1 MPIIAVRCL
10 YSFIFLLFS
19 SSLYSND
26 IFNVKGIILDKT
38 NQEPIAGVNII
49 IENND
54 NGTSSD
60 NEGRFSLKLKTP
72 SENKLVFTMIGYK
85 DTSIVINQI
94 NNHQTIKVFL
104 NPKAIKM
111 NAITVHS
118 HKESNQS
125 KAPSSITM
133 VGNKLEKN
141 IISDLATT
149 LSGESGIAIRSSGQA
164 TQRPIL
170 RGYSG
175 DRFLITSDGF
185 ELGDMSNTTADHAV
199 SMEISAADGVEVMR
213 GPETLA
219 YGSNT
224 IAGIINII
232 TPFKNPKKL
241 SSTNYKLL
249 FGHES
254 SNQSNLIGS
263 DVNIPLNDYQL
274 SMSLN
279 NRSANDQSSPIGTLK
294 NTALEKNDLTLGLTK
309 FGEKNLITIELKN
322 FSMDYGIPGSPE
334 GHINGVELALKNQTQ
349 KLKYHSDIN
358 LLSFNILDL
367 EQGYVRYGHKEFVKG
382 SNYASVDLRQDI
394 IYFNAMLTSKNL
406 KIGANFQNRDYFTKG
421 FIWTPNTNEM
431 KFSLFGVHTKNLTN
445 KKFQL
450 SGRVEYRSINP
461 SADDTFFSNIDADD
475 VRKRDYLLASFGASA
490 QKNWDNISIYNHLL
504 FTSRAP
510 RIEDLYS
517 DGPHLGTYSYEIGE
531 PNLEQENTIGFE
543 NTTFFFGNGHE
554 LKLTS
559 YINYSTNFHILQ
571 KEGDGYE
578 PGATWIE
585 WGSGSAGWL
594 YKYKLYG
601 KETLIQGFEPSTK
614 LNLKYF
620 NLLANASICRGL
632 NLENDEP
639 LAYIPPD
646 LLRIQV
652 EKRVSFLNNTIEGIF
667 VSDQNKLGEFEYPT
681 EGYNLLNYNC
691 SYTFSKN
698 ENIHQIIFQVTNIL
712 NETYYNHLSK
722 IKMIMPEPGRGI
734 NLRYKVNF

>member
-1 MPIIAVRCL
+1 
-10 YSFIFLLFS
+10 
-19 SSLYSND
+19 
-26 IFNVKGIILDKT
+26 
-38 NQEPIAGVNII
+38 
-49 IENND
+49 
-54 NGTSSD
+54 
-60 NEGRFSLKLKTP
+60 
-72 SENKLVFTMIGYK
+72 
-85 DTSIVINQI
+85 
-94 NNHQTIKVFL
+94 
-104 NPKAIKM
+104 
-111 NAITVHS
+111 
-118 HKESNQS
+118 
-125 KAPSSITM
+125 M

-254 SNQSNLIGS
+254 SNQSNSIGS

-294 NTALEKNDLTLGLTK
+294 NTALEKNDLTLNLTK
-309 FGEKNLITIELKN
+309 FGEKDLITIELKD

-334 GHINGVELALKNQTQ
+334 GHINGVDLALKNQTQ

-382 SNYASVDLRQDI
+382 SDYASVDLRQDI

-461 SADDTFFSNIDADD
+461 SADDTFFSNIDAND

-543 NTTFFFGNGHE
+543 NTTSFSGNKYE

-601 KETLIQGFEPSTK
+601 KETLIQGFEPSVK

-620 NLLANASICRGL
+620 SLLANASICRGI
-632 NLENDEP
+632 NLEDDKP

-646 LLRIQV
+646 LLRIQI
-652 EKRVSFLNNTIEGIF
+652 EKRISFLNNTIEGIF

-681 EGYNLLNYNC
+681 DGYKLLNYNC
-691 SYTFSKN
+691 SYTFSKS

-712 NETYYNHLSK
+712 DETYYNHLSK

>member
-1 MPIIAVRCL
+1 MRCI
-10 YSFIFLLFS
+10 YSFIILLFS

-26 IFNVKGIILDKT
+26 VFSVKGIILDKI

-49 IENND
+49 IENDN

-60 NEGRFSLKLKTP
+60 NEGRFSLELKNP
-72 SENKLVFTMIGYK
+72 NENKLVFTMIGFK
-85 DTSIVINQI
+85 DTSIVINQT
-94 NNHQTIKVFL
+94 NNDQTIKVFL

-149 LSGESGIAIRSSGQA
+149 LSGESGMAIRSSGQA

-279 NRSANDQSSPIGTLK
+279 NRSANDQSSPIGILK
-294 NTALEKNDLTLGLTK
+294 NTALEKNDLTIGLTK
-309 FGEKNLITIELKN
+309 FGKKNLITIEVKD

-334 GHINGVELALKNQTQ
+334 GHINGVDLALKNQTQ

-406 KIGANFQNRDYFTKG
+406 KIGTNFQNRDYFTKG

-475 VRKRDYLLASFGASA
+475 VRKRDYLLASLGASA

-510 RIEDLYS
+510 RIEDLFS

-543 NTTFFFGNGHE
+543 NTTSFFGKGHE

-571 KEGDGYE
+571 KEGDGYI

-632 NLENDEP
+632 NLEDDEP

-646 LLRIQV
+646 LLRIQL

-681 EGYNLLNYNC
+681 DGYKLLNYNC
-691 SYTFSKN
+691 SYTFKKN

-712 NETYYNHLSK
+712 NETYFNHLSK

-734 NLRYKVNF
+734 NIRYKVNF

>member
-1 MPIIAVRCL
+1 MRCIH
-10 YSFIFLLFS
+10 SFIFLLFS

-26 IFNVKGIILDKT
+26 VSSVKGIILDKT

-49 IENND
+49 IENDD

-60 NEGRFSLKLKTP
+60 NEGRFSLELKAP
-72 SENKLVFTMIGYK
+72 SENKLVFTMLGFK
-85 DTSIVINQI
+85 DTSIVINQT
-94 NNHQTIKVFL
+94 NNDQTLKVFL

-199 SMEISAADGVEVMR
+199 SMEISAAEGVEVMR

-274 SMSLN
+274 TVSLN
-279 NRSANDQSSPIGTLK
+279 NRSAQDQSSPIGTLE
-294 NTALEKNDLTLGLTK
+294 NTALKKNDLTLSLTK
-309 FGEKNLITIELKN
+309 FGEKDLITIELKD

-334 GHINGVELALKNQTQ
+334 GHINGVDLALKNQTQ
-349 KLKYHSDIN
+349 KLKYHSDITFM
-358 LLSFNILDL
+358 SFNILDL
-367 EQGYVRYGHKEFVKG
+367 EQGYVRYGHREFVKG

-406 KIGANFQNRDYFTKG
+406 KIGANFQNRNYFTKG

-461 SADDTFFSNIDADD
+461 SADDTFFSNIDAGD
-475 VRKRDYLLASFGASA
+475 VRKRDYLLASLGASA

-504 FTSRAP
+504 LTSRAP

-543 NTTFFFGNGHE
+543 NTTSFFGNGHE

-601 KETLIQGFEPSTK
+601 KETLIQGFEPSAK

-620 NLLANASICRGL
+620 NLLANASICKGI
-632 NLENDEP
+632 NLEDDKP

-646 LLRIQV
+646 LLRIQI
-652 EKRVSFLNNTIEGIF
+652 EKRISFLNNTLEGIF
-667 VSDQNKLGEFEYPT
+667 VSNQNKLGEFEHPT
-681 EGYNLLNYNC
+681 DGYKLLNYNC
-691 SYTFSKN
+691 SYTFSKS

>member
-1 MPIIAVRCL
+1 MRYLHL
-10 YSFIFLLFS
+10 YITLLFFSLLFS
-19 SSLYSND
+19 EEESSIKGVILDYSNQ
-26 IFNVKGIILDKT
+26 K
-38 NQEPIAGVNII
+38 PISGANIY
-49 IENND
+49 IEGSD
-54 NGTSSD
+54 LGTVS
-60 NEGRFSLKLKTP
+60 NELGTFSLSIDNLKINEIKI
-72 SENKLVFTMIGYK
+72 SMIGYR
-85 DTSIVINQI
+85 DTTLLVNQ
-94 NNHQTIKVFL
+94 NNIKSKYQVFL
-104 NPKAIKM
+104 NPKTIQM
-111 NAITVHS
+111 SGITVHS
-118 HKESNQS
+118 HKES
-125 KAPSSITM
+125 KKDVAPSSISM
-133 VGNKLEKN
+133 IGNKLEKN

-164 TQRPIL
+164 TQRPLL

-199 SMEISAADGVEVMR
+199 SMEISAADAVEVLR

-232 TPFKNPKKL
+232 TPFNNPKKF

-263 DVNIPLNDYQL
+263 DINIPLNSYQL
-274 SMSLN
+274 SISLN
-279 NRSANDQSSPIGTLK
+279 NRSANNQSSPLGTLK
-294 NTALEKNDLTLGLTK
+294 NTALEKSDLTLGLTK
-309 FGEKNLITIELKN
+309 FGDKDLITLEIKD
-322 FSMDYGIPGSPE
+322 FAMDYGIPGSPE
-334 GHINGVELALKNQTQ
+334 GHINGVDLDLKNQTQ

-358 LLSFNILDL
+358 FMSFNILDL
-367 EQGYVRYGHKEFVKG
+367 EQGYIRYGHKEFVKG
-382 SNYASVDLRQDI
+382 SNYASVDLRQNI
-394 IYFNAMLTSKNL
+394 IYFNVLLTSKNL
-406 KIGANFQNRDYFTKG
+406 KVGANFQNRDYLTKG
-421 FIWTPNTNEM
+421 FIWTPNTSET
-431 KFSLFGVHTKNLTN
+431 KLSLFGVHTLSLTN
-445 KKFQL
+445 KKFQF

-461 SADDTFFSNIDADD
+461 SADDTFFSNINPED
-475 VRKRDYLLASFGASA
+475 VGKRNYLLASFGASTL
-490 QKNWDNISIYNHLL
+490 KNWDNISIYNHILY
-504 FTSRAP
+504 TSRAP

-543 NTTFFFGNGHE
+543 NTTSFVGDSYE

-559 YINYSTNFHILQ
+559 YINYSNNFHVLQ

-601 KETLIQGFEPSTK
+601 KETLIQGLEPSIR

-620 NLLANASICRGL
+620 DLLGNASICRGL
-632 NLENDEP
+632 DLENEKP

-646 LLRIQV
+646 LLRIQL
-652 EKRVSFLNNTIEGIF
+652 EKRVLFLNNTLETIL

-681 EGYNLLNYNC
+681 VGYKLLNYNC

-734 NLRYKVNF
+734 NLRYKINF

>member
-1 MPIIAVRCL
+1 MRYLHL
-10 YSFIFLLFS
+10 YITLLFFSLLFS
-19 SSLYSND
+19 EEESSIKGVILDYSNQ
-26 IFNVKGIILDKT
+26 K
-38 NQEPIAGVNII
+38 PIPGANIYV
-49 IENND
+49 ENSNT
-54 NGTSSD
+54 GTVS
-60 NEGRFSLKLKTP
+60 NELGAFSLSIDNVEINEIKI
-72 SENKLVFTMIGYK
+72 SMIGYR
-85 DTSIVINQI
+85 DTTLLINQ
-94 NNHQTIKVFL
+94 NNIKSKYQVFL
-104 NPKAIKM
+104 NPKTIQM
-111 NAITVHS
+111 SGITVHS
-118 HKESNQS
+118 HKES
-125 KAPSSITM
+125 KKDVAPSSISM
-133 VGNKLEKN
+133 IGNKLEKN

-164 TQRPIL
+164 TQRPLL

-185 ELGDMSNTTADHAV
+185 ELGDMSNSTADHAV
-199 SMEISAADGVEVMR
+199 SMEISAADGVEVLR

-254 SNQSNLIGS
+254 SNQSNLIGT
-263 DVNIPLNDYQL
+263 DINIPLNSYQL

-279 NRSANDQSSPIGTLK
+279 NRSANNQSSPVGTLK
-294 NTALEKNDLTLGLTK
+294 NTALEKSNLTIGLTK
-309 FGEKNLITIELKN
+309 FREKNLLTLEIKD
-322 FSMDYGIPGSPE
+322 FAMGYGIPGSPE
-334 GHINGVELALKNQTQ
+334 GHINGVDLDLKNQTQ

-358 LLSFNILDL
+358 FMSFNILDL
-367 EQGYVRYGHKEFVKG
+367 EQGYIRYSHKEFVKG
-382 SNYASVDLRQDI
+382 SNYASVDLRQNI
-394 IYFNAMLTSKNL
+394 IYFNALLTSKNL
-406 KIGANFQNRDYFTKG
+406 KVGANFQHRDYLTKG
-421 FIWTPNTNEM
+421 FIWTPNTSET
-431 KFSLFGVHTKNLTN
+431 KLSLFGVHTLSLTN
-445 KKFQL
+445 KKFQF

-461 SADDTFFSNIDADD
+461 SADDTFFSNINPED
-475 VRKRDYLLASFGASA
+475 VGKRNYLLASFGASA
-490 QKNWDNISIYNHLL
+490 LKEWDNISIYNHILY
-504 FTSRAP
+504 TSRAP

-543 NTTFFFGNGHE
+543 NTTSFVRDSYE

-559 YINYSTNFHILQ
+559 YINYSNNFHVLQ
-571 KEGDGYE
+571 REGDGYE

-601 KETLIQGFEPSTK
+601 KETLIQGLEPSIR

-620 NLLANASICRGL
+620 DLLGNASICRGL
-632 NLENDEP
+632 DLENEKP

-646 LLRIQV
+646 LIRIQL
-652 EKRVSFLNNTIEGIF
+652 EKRVLFLNNTLETIL

-681 EGYNLLNYNC
+681 EGYKLLNYNC

-734 NLRYKVNF
+734 NLRYKINF

>member
-1 MPIIAVRCL
+1 MRCIH
-10 YSFIFLLFS
+10 SFIFLLFS

-26 IFNVKGIILDKT
+26 VSSVKGIILDKT

-49 IENND
+49 IENDD

-60 NEGRFSLKLKTP
+60 NEGRFSLELKAP
-72 SENKLVFTMIGYK
+72 SENKLVFTMLGFK
-85 DTSIVINQI
+85 DTSIVINQT
-94 NNHQTIKVFL
+94 NNDQTLKVFL

-199 SMEISAADGVEVMR
+199 SMEISAAEGVEVMR

-274 SMSLN
+274 TVSLN
-279 NRSANDQSSPIGTLK
+279 NRSAQDQSSPIGTLE
-294 NTALEKNDLTLGLTK
+294 NTALKKNDLTLSLTK
-309 FGEKNLITIELKN
+309 FGEKDLITIELKD

-334 GHINGVELALKNQTQ
+334 GHINGVDLALKNQTQ
-349 KLKYHSDIN
+349 KLKYHSDITFM
-358 LLSFNILDL
+358 SFNILDL
-367 EQGYVRYGHKEFVKG
+367 EQGYVRYGHREFVKG

-406 KIGANFQNRDYFTKG
+406 KIGANFQNRNYFTKG

-461 SADDTFFSNIDADD
+461 SADDTFFSNIDAGD
-475 VRKRDYLLASFGASA
+475 VRKRDYLLASLGASA

-504 FTSRAP
+504 LTSRAP

-543 NTTFFFGNGHE
+543 NTTSFFGNGHE

-601 KETLIQGFEPSTK
+601 KETLIQGFEPSAK

-620 NLLANASICRGL
+620 NLLANASICRGI
-632 NLENDEP
+632 NLEDDKP

-646 LLRIQV
+646 LLRIQI
-652 EKRVSFLNNTIEGIF
+652 EKRISFLNNTLEGIF
-667 VSDQNKLGEFEYPT
+667 VSNQNKLGEFEHPT
-681 EGYNLLNYNC
+681 DGYKLLNYNC
-691 SYTFSKN
+691 SYTFSKS

-712 NETYYNHLSK
+712 DETYYNHLSK

>member
-1 MPIIAVRCL
+1 MRCIF
-10 YSFIFLLFS
+10 SFIILLFS
-19 SSLYSND
+19 SSLYSNGV
-26 IFNVKGIILDKT
+26 FFLKGIILDKT

-49 IENND
+49 IENGN
-54 NGTSSD
+54 NGASTD
-60 NEGRFSLKLKTP
+60 NEGRFSLEIEDP
-72 SENKLVFTMIGYK
+72 SEDKLIFTMIGFK
-85 DTSIVINQI
+85 DTSVVID
-94 NNHQTIKVFL
+94 QTNYDQPIKVFL
-104 NPKAIKM
+104 SPKAIKM

-141 IISDLATT
+141 IINDLATT

-199 SMEISAADGVEVMR
+199 SMEISTADGVEVMR
-213 GPETLA
+213 GPETLV

-263 DVNIPLNDYQL
+263 DINIPLKNYQF
-274 SMSLN
+274 SMSFN
-279 NRSANDQSSPIGTLK
+279 NRSANNQSSPVGILE
-294 NTALEKNDLTLGLTK
+294 NTALDKNDLTLGLTK
-309 FGEKNLITIELKN
+309 FGEKDLISVEFKN
-322 FSMDYGIPGSPE
+322 FTMDYGIPGSPE
-334 GHINGVELALKNQTQ
+334 GHINGVDLALKNKTQ

-358 LLSFNILDL
+358 FMSFNILDL

-382 SNYASVDLRQDI
+382 SDYASVDLRQDI
-394 IYFNAMLTSKNL
+394 IYLNAMLTSKNL

-543 NTTFFFGNGHE
+543 NTTSFSGNKYE
-554 LKLTS
+554 LKFTS
-559 YINYSTNFHILQ
+559 YINYSNNFHILQ

-601 KETLIQGFEPSTK
+601 KETLIQGLEPSTK

-620 NLLANASICRGL
+620 NLLANASICRGI
-632 NLENDEP
+632 NLEDDKP

-646 LLRIQV
+646 LLRIQI
-652 EKRVSFLNNTIEGIF
+652 EKRVSFLNNTIEAIF

-681 EGYNLLNYNC
+681 DGYRLLNYNC

-698 ENIHQIIFQVTNIL
+698 ENVHQIIFQVTNIL
-712 NETYYNHLSK
+712 DETYYNHLSK

>member
-1 MPIIAVRCL
+1 MRHLYIIISFSA
-10 YSFIFLLFS
+10 FIFAGEFS
-19 SSLYSND
+19 SIEGVVLNND
-26 IFNVKGIILDKT
+26 
-38 NQEPIAGVNII
+38 NQKPIAGVNII
-49 IENND
+49 IENDD

-60 NEGRFSLKLKTP
+60 DEGRFSIELKAP
-72 SENKLVFTMIGYK
+72 NENKLVFTMIGFK
-85 DTSIVINQI
+85 DTSIVINQT
-94 NNHQTIKVFL
+94 NNDPNIKVFL

-274 SMSLN
+274 AISLN
-279 NRSANDQSSPIGTLK
+279 NRSTNDQSSPIGTLE
-294 NTALEKNDLTLGLTK
+294 NTALEKNDLTLNLTK
-309 FGEKNLITIELKN
+309 FGEKDLITIELKD

-334 GHINGVELALKNQTQ
+334 GHIDGVDLALKNQTQ
-349 KLKYHSDIN
+349 KLKYHSDID
-358 LLSFNILDL
+358 LLSFKILDL

-450 SGRVEYRSINP
+450 SGRLEYRSISP

-475 VRKRDYLLASFGASA
+475 VRKRDYLLASLGASA

-510 RIEDLYS
+510 RIEDLFS

-543 NTTFFFGNGHE
+543 NTTSFLGNGHE

-601 KETLIQGFEPSTK
+601 KETLIQGFEPSAK

-620 NLLANASICRGL
+620 DLLANASICRGV
-632 NLENDEP
+632 NLEDDKP

-646 LLRIQV
+646 LLRIQI
-652 EKRVSFLNNTIEGIF
+652 EKRVLFLNNTLEGIF
-667 VSDQNKLGEFEYPT
+667 VSDQSKLGEFEYPT

-691 SYTFSKN
+691 SYTFSRN

-712 NETYYNHLSK
+712 DETYYNHLSK

>member
-1 MPIIAVRCL
+1 MRCI

-26 IFNVKGIILDKT
+26 VFSVKGIILDKT
-38 NQEPIAGVNII
+38 NQEPITGVNII
-49 IENND
+49 IENDD

-60 NEGRFSLKLKTP
+60 NEGRFSLELKAP
-72 SENKLVFTMIGYK
+72 SENKLVFTMIGFK
-85 DTSIVINQI
+85 DTSIVINQT
-94 NNHQTIKVFL
+94 NNDQTIKVLL

-141 IISDLATT
+141 IINDLATT

-199 SMEISAADGVEVMR
+199 SMEISTADGVEVMR
-213 GPETLA
+213 GPETLV

-263 DVNIPLNDYQL
+263 DINIPLKNYQF
-274 SMSLN
+274 SMSFN
-279 NRSANDQSSPIGTLK
+279 DRSANNQSSPVGILE
-294 NTALEKNDLTLGLTK
+294 NTALDKNDLTLGLTK
-309 FGEKNLITIELKN
+309 FGEKDLISVEFKN
-322 FSMDYGIPGSPE
+322 FTMDYGIPGSPE
-334 GHINGVELALKNQTQ
+334 GHINGVDLALKNKTQ

-358 LLSFNILDL
+358 FMSFNILDL

-382 SNYASVDLRQDI
+382 SDYASVDLRQDI
-394 IYFNAMLTSKNL
+394 IYLNAMLTSKNL

-431 KFSLFGVHTKNLTN
+431 KFSLFGVHTKNLIN

-543 NTTFFFGNGHE
+543 NTTSFSGNKYE
-554 LKLTS
+554 LKFTS
-559 YINYSTNFHILQ
+559 YINYSNNFHILQ

-601 KETLIQGFEPSTK
+601 KETLIQGLEPSTK

-620 NLLANASICRGL
+620 NLLANASICRGI
-632 NLENDEP
+632 NLEDDKP

-646 LLRIQV
+646 LLRIQI
-652 EKRVSFLNNTIEGIF
+652 EKRVSFLNNTIEAIF

-681 EGYNLLNYNC
+681 DGYRLLNYNC

-698 ENIHQIIFQVTNIL
+698 ENVHQIIFQVTNIL
-712 NETYYNHLSK
+712 DETYYNHLSK

>member
-1 MPIIAVRCL
+1 MRCI
-10 YSFIFLLFS
+10 YSFIILLFS

-26 IFNVKGIILDKT
+26 VFSVKGIILDKT

-49 IENND
+49 IENDD

-60 NEGRFSLKLKTP
+60 NEGRFSIELKAP
-72 SENKLVFTMIGYK
+72 SENKLVFTMIGFK
-85 DTSIVINQI
+85 DTSIVINQT
-94 NNHQTIKVFL
+94 NNDQTIKVFL

-294 NTALEKNDLTLGLTK
+294 NTALEKNDLTLSLTR
-309 FGEKNLITIELKN
+309 FGERDLITIELKD

-334 GHINGVELALKNQTQ
+334 GHINGVDLALKNQTQ
-349 KLKYHSDIN
+349 KLKYHSDID

-475 VRKRDYLLASFGASA
+475 VRKRDYLLASLGASA

-510 RIEDLYS
+510 RIEDLFS

-543 NTTFFFGNGHE
+543 NTTSFSANGHE

-571 KEGDGYE
+571 KEGDGYI

-632 NLENDEP
+632 NLEDDEP

-646 LLRIQV
+646 LLRIQL

-681 EGYNLLNYNC
+681 DGYKLLNYNC
-691 SYTFSKN
+691 SYTFKKN

-712 NETYYNHLSK
+712 DETYYNHLSK

>member
-1 MPIIAVRCL
+1 MRYLHL
-10 YSFIFLLFS
+10 YITLLFFSLLFS
-19 SSLYSND
+19 EEESSIKGVILDYSNQKPIPGANIYIED
-26 IFNVKGIILDKT
+26 SDLGTVSNELGTFSLSIDNVKI
-38 NQEPIAGVNII
+38 
-49 IENND
+49 
-54 NGTSSD
+54 
-60 NEGRFSLKLKTP
+60 NEIKIS
-72 SENKLVFTMIGYK
+72 MIGYR
-85 DTSIVINQI
+85 DTTLLINQ
-94 NNHQTIKVFL
+94 NNIKSKYQVFL
-104 NPKAIKM
+104 NPKTIQM
-111 NAITVHS
+111 SGITVHS
-118 HKESNQS
+118 HKES
-125 KAPSSITM
+125 KKDVAPSSISM
-133 VGNKLEKN
+133 IGNKLEKN

-164 TQRPIL
+164 TQRPLL

-185 ELGDMSNTTADHAV
+185 ELGDMSNSTADHAV
-199 SMEISAADGVEVMR
+199 SMEISAADGVEVLR

-254 SNQSNLIGS
+254 SNQSNLIGT
-263 DVNIPLNDYQL
+263 DINIPLNSYQL

-279 NRSANDQSSPIGTLK
+279 NRSANNQSSPVGTLK
-294 NTALEKNDLTLGLTK
+294 NTALEKSNLTLGLTK
-309 FGEKNLITIELKN
+309 FREKNLLTLEIKD
-322 FSMDYGIPGSPE
+322 FAMGYGIPGSPE
-334 GHINGVELALKNQTQ
+334 GHINGVDLDLKNQTQ

-358 LLSFNILDL
+358 FMSFNILDL
-367 EQGYVRYGHKEFVKG
+367 EQGYIRYGHKEFVKG
-382 SNYASVDLRQDI
+382 SNYASVDLRQNI
-394 IYFNAMLTSKNL
+394 IYFNALLTSKNL
-406 KIGANFQNRDYFTKG
+406 KVGANFQNRDYLTKG
-421 FIWTPNTNEM
+421 FIWTPNTSET
-431 KFSLFGVHTKNLTN
+431 KLSLFGVHTLSLTN
-445 KKFQL
+445 KKFQF

-461 SADDTFFSNIDADD
+461 SADDTFFSNINPED
-475 VRKRDYLLASFGASA
+475 VGKRNYLLASFGASA
-490 QKNWDNISIYNHLL
+490 LKNWDNISIYNHILY
-504 FTSRAP
+504 TSRAP

-543 NTTFFFGNGHE
+543 NTTSFVGDSYE

-559 YINYSTNFHILQ
+559 YINYSNNFHVLQ
-571 KEGDGYE
+571 REGDGYE

-601 KETLIQGFEPSTK
+601 KETLIQGLEPSIR

-620 NLLANASICRGL
+620 DLLGNASICRGL
-632 NLENDEP
+632 DLENEKP

-646 LLRIQV
+646 LLRIQL
-652 EKRVSFLNNTIEGIF
+652 EKRILFLNNTLETIL

-681 EGYNLLNYNC
+681 EGYKLLNYNC

-734 NLRYKVNF
+734 NLRYKINF

>member
-1 MPIIAVRCL
+1 MRCI
-10 YSFIFLLFS
+10 YSFIILLFS

-26 IFNVKGIILDKT
+26 VFSVKGIILDKI

-49 IENND
+49 IENDD

-60 NEGRFSLKLKTP
+60 NEGRFSLELKNP
-72 SENKLVFTMIGYK
+72 NENKLVFTMIGFK
-85 DTSIVINQI
+85 DTSIVINQT
-94 NNHQTIKVFL
+94 NNDQTIKVFL

-219 YGSNT
+219 HGSNT

-279 NRSANDQSSPIGTLK
+279 NRSANDQSSPIGILK
-294 NTALEKNDLTLGLTK
+294 NTALEKNDLTIGLTK
-309 FGEKNLITIELKN
+309 FGKKNLITIEVKD

-334 GHINGVELALKNQTQ
+334 GRINGVDLALKNQTQ

-358 LLSFNILDL
+358 FMSFNILDL

-406 KIGANFQNRDYFTKG
+406 KIGTNFQNRNYFTKG
-421 FIWTPNTNEM
+421 FIWTPKTNEM

-475 VRKRDYLLASFGASA
+475 VRKRDYLLASLGASA

-510 RIEDLYS
+510 RIEDLFS

-531 PNLEQENTIGFE
+531 PNLGQENTIGFE
-543 NTTFFFGNGHE
+543 NTTSFFGNGHE

-571 KEGDGYE
+571 KEGDGYI

-632 NLENDEP
+632 NLEDDEP

-646 LLRIQV
+646 LLRIQL

-667 VSDQNKLGEFEYPT
+667 VSNQNKLGEFEYPT
-681 EGYNLLNYNC
+681 DGYNLLNYNC
-691 SYTFSKN
+691 SYTFKKN

-712 NETYYNHLSK
+712 DETYYNHLSK

>member
-1 MPIIAVRCL
+1 VRCI
-10 YSFIFLLFS
+10 YSFIILLFS

-26 IFNVKGIILDKT
+26 VSSVKGIILDKT

-49 IENND
+49 IENDD

-60 NEGRFSLKLKTP
+60 NEGRFSLELKAP
-72 SENKLVFTMIGYK
+72 IENKLIFTMIGFK
-85 DTSIVINQI
+85 DTSIVINQS
-94 NNHQTIKVFL
+94 NNDQTIKVFL

-133 VGNKLEKN
+133 LGNKLEKN
-141 IISDLATT
+141 IVSDLATT

-175 DRFLITSDGF
+175 DRFLITSDGV

-199 SMEISAADGVEVMR
+199 SMEISAADGVEIMR

-254 SNQSNLIGS
+254 SNESNLIGS
-263 DVNIPLNDYQL
+263 DINIPLNDYQL
-274 SMSLN
+274 AISLN

-294 NTALEKNDLTLGLTK
+294 NTALEKNDLTLSLTR
-309 FGEKNLITIELKN
+309 FGERDLISIELKD

-334 GHINGVELALKNQTQ
+334 GHINGVDLALKNQTQ

-358 LLSFNILDL
+358 FMSFNILDL

-406 KIGANFQNRDYFTKG
+406 KIGTNFQNRNYFTKG
-421 FIWTPNTNEM
+421 FIWTPKTNEM

-461 SADDTFFSNIDADD
+461 SADDTYFSNIDADD
-475 VRKRDYLLASFGASA
+475 VRKRDYLLASLGASA
-490 QKNWDNISIYNHLL
+490 EKNWDNISIYNHLL

-510 RIEDLYS
+510 RIEDLFS

-543 NTTFFFGNGHE
+543 NTISVSGNRHE

-578 PGATWIE
+578 PGAPWIE

-601 KETLIQGFEPSTK
+601 KKTLIQGFEPSTK

-632 NLENDEP
+632 NLEDDKP

-646 LLRIQV
+646 LLRIQI
-652 EKRVSFLNNTIEGIF
+652 EKRVLFLNNTIEGIF
-667 VSDQNKLGEFEYPT
+667 VSDQSKLGEFEYPT

-712 NETYYNHLSK
+712 DETYYNHLSK

-734 NLRYKVNF
+734 NIRYKVNF

>member
-1 MPIIAVRCL
+1 
-10 YSFIFLLFS
+10 
-19 SSLYSND
+19 
-26 IFNVKGIILDKT
+26 
-38 NQEPIAGVNII
+38 
-49 IENND
+49 
-54 NGTSSD
+54 
-60 NEGRFSLKLKTP
+60 
-72 SENKLVFTMIGYK
+72 MIGFK
-85 DTSIVINQI
+85 DTSIVINQT
-94 NNHQTIKVFL
+94 NNDPNIKVFL

-263 DVNIPLNDYQL
+263 NVNIPLNDYQL
-274 SMSLN
+274 AISLN
-279 NRSANDQSSPIGTLK
+279 NRSANDQSSPIGTLE
-294 NTALEKNDLTLGLTK
+294 NTALEKNDLTLNLTK
-309 FGEKNLITIELKN
+309 FGEKDLITIELKD

-334 GHINGVELALKNQTQ
+334 GHINGVDLALKNQTQ
-349 KLKYHSDIN
+349 KLKYHSDID

-450 SGRVEYRSINP
+450 SGRLEYRSISP
-461 SADDTFFSNIDADD
+461 SADDTFFSNIDAD
-475 VRKRDYLLASFGASA
+475 LSL
-490 QKNWDNISIYNHLL
+490 I
-504 FTSRAP
+504 
-510 RIEDLYS
+510 
-517 DGPHLGTYSYEIGE
+517 
-531 PNLEQENTIGFE
+531 
-543 NTTFFFGNGHE
+543 
-554 LKLTS
+554 
-559 YINYSTNFHILQ
+559 HI
-571 KEGDGYE
+571 
-578 PGATWIE
+578 
-585 WGSGSAGWL
+585 
-594 YKYKLYG
+594 
-601 KETLIQGFEPSTK
+601 
-614 LNLKYF
+614 
-620 NLLANASICRGL
+620 
-632 NLENDEP
+632 
-639 LAYIPPD
+639 
-646 LLRIQV
+646 
-652 EKRVSFLNNTIEGIF
+652 
-667 VSDQNKLGEFEYPT
+667 
-681 EGYNLLNYNC
+681 
-691 SYTFSKN
+691 
-698 ENIHQIIFQVTNIL
+698 
-712 NETYYNHLSK
+712 
-722 IKMIMPEPGRGI
+722 
-734 NLRYKVNF
+734 

>member
-1 MPIIAVRCL
+1 MRYLCIHIIKPYKTQPIANQQSAVE
-10 YSFIFLLFS
+10 
-19 SSLYSND
+19 
-26 IFNVKGIILDKT
+26 GIILNND
-38 NQEPIAGVNII
+38 NQKPIAGVNII
-49 IENND
+49 IENSN
-54 NGTSSD
+54 NGVSSD
-60 NEGRFSLKLKTP
+60 NEGRFSLEINYP
-72 SENKLVFTMIGYK
+72 SKNTLIFTMIGFK
-85 DTSIVINQI
+85 DTSVVINQT
-94 NNHQTIKVFL
+94 NYDQLIKVFL

-175 DRFLITSDGF
+175 DRFLITSDGI

-241 SSTNYKLL
+241 SSTSYKLL

-263 DVNIPLNDYQL
+263 DINIPTNDYQL
-274 SMSLN
+274 AISLS

-294 NTALEKNDLTLGLTK
+294 NTALEKNDLTIGLTK

-334 GHINGVELALKNQTQ
+334 GHINGVDLVLKNKTL

-358 LLSFNILDL
+358 FMSFNILDL
-367 EQGYVRYGHKEFVKG
+367 EQGYVKYGHKEFVKG

-394 IYFNAMLTSKNL
+394 IYFNAMLKSKNL

-431 KFSLFGVHTKNLTN
+431 KFSVFSVHTKNLTN
-445 KKFQL
+445 KKYQF
-450 SGRVEYRSINP
+450 SGRIEYRSINP
-461 SADDTFFSNIDADD
+461 SADDTFFSNIDPED
-475 VRKRDYLLASFGASA
+475 VRKREYLLASIGASA

-543 NTTFFFGNGHE
+543 NTISFFGNGHK

-559 YINYSTNFHILQ
+559 YINYSNNFHILQ
-571 KEGDGYE
+571 KEGEGYE
-578 PGATWIE
+578 PGAAWIE

-601 KETLIQGFEPSTK
+601 KESLIQGFEPSTK

-620 NLLANASICRGL
+620 NILANASICRAI
-632 NLENDEP
+632 NLENDKP
-639 LAYIPPD
+639 LAFIPPD
-646 LLRIQV
+646 LLRIQL
-652 EKRVSFLNNTIEGIF
+652 EKSISFLNNTIEGIF
-667 VSDQNKLGEFEYPT
+667 VSNQNKLGEFEFPT
-681 EGYNLLNYNC
+681 DGYKLLNYNC

-734 NLRYKVNF
+734 NLRYKINF

>member
-1 MPIIAVRCL
+1 MRYLYIII
-10 YSFIFLLFS
+10 SFSAFIYAGEFS
-19 SSLYSND
+19 AIEGIVLNND
-26 IFNVKGIILDKT
+26 
-38 NQEPIAGVNII
+38 NQKPIAGVNII
-49 IENND
+49 IENGN
-54 NGTSSD
+54 NGVSTD
-60 NEGRFSLKLKTP
+60 NEGRFSLEIQDP
-72 SENKLVFTMIGYK
+72 SEDKLIFTMIGFK
-85 DTSIVINQI
+85 DTSIVINQT
-94 NNHQTIKVFL
+94 NNDQTIKVFL

-111 NAITVHS
+111 KAVMVHS

-133 VGNKLEKN
+133 VGNKLEKS

-199 SMEISAADGVEVMR
+199 SMEISVAEGVEVMR

-232 TPFKNPKKL
+232 TPFKNPKKM

-254 SNQSNLIGS
+254 SNESNLIGS
-263 DVNIPLNDYQL
+263 DINIPFNDYQL
-274 SMSLN
+274 AISLN

-309 FGEKNLITIELKN
+309 FGEKDLITIELKD

-334 GHINGVELALKNQTQ
+334 GHIDGVDLALKNQTQ
-349 KLKYHSDIN
+349 KLKYHSDVN

-367 EQGYVRYGHKEFVKG
+367 EQGYIRYGHKEYVKG

-394 IYFNAMLTSKNL
+394 IYFNATLTSKNL

-431 KFSLFGVHTKNLTN
+431 KFSLFGVHTKNFTN
-445 KKFQL
+445 KKFQF

-461 SADDTFFSNIDADD
+461 SADDTFFSNINPED
-475 VRKRDYLLASFGASA
+475 VRRRDYLLASFGASA
-490 QKNWDNISIYNHLL
+490 LKNWDNISIYNHLL

-543 NTTFFFGNGHE
+543 NTTSFSDNKYE
-554 LKLTS
+554 LKFTS
-559 YINYSTNFHILQ
+559 YINYSSNFHVLQ

-578 PGATWIE
+578 PGAKWIE

-620 NLLANASICRGL
+620 NLLANASICRGI
-632 NLENDEP
+632 NLEDDKP
-639 LAYIPPD
+639 LAYMPPD
-646 LLRIQV
+646 LLRIQI
-652 EKRVSFLNNTIEGIF
+652 EKRISFLNNTIEGIF
-667 VSDQNKLGEFEYPT
+667 VSNQNKLGEFEYPT
-681 EGYNLLNYNC
+681 DGYKLLNYNC
-691 SYTFSKN
+691 SYTFSKG
-698 ENIHQIIFQVTNIL
+698 ENIHQIIFQFTNIL
-712 NETYYNHLSK
+712 DETYYNHLSK

>member
-1 MPIIAVRCL
+1 MRHLYIIISFSA
-10 YSFIFLLFS
+10 FIFAGEFS
-19 SSLYSND
+19 AIEGIVLNND
-26 IFNVKGIILDKT
+26 
-38 NQEPIAGVNII
+38 NQKPIAGVNII
-49 IENND
+49 IENDD

-60 NEGRFSLKLKTP
+60 NEGRFSIELKAP
-72 SENKLVFTMIGYK
+72 NENKLVFTMIGFK
-85 DTSIVINQI
+85 DTSIVINRT
-94 NNHQTIKVFL
+94 NNDPNIKVFL

-141 IISDLATT
+141 VISDLATT

-224 IAGIINII
+224 IGGIINII
-232 TPFKNPKKL
+232 TPFTNLKKL

-274 SMSLN
+274 AISLN
-279 NRSANDQSSPIGTLK
+279 NRSTNDQSSPIGTLE
-294 NTALEKNDLTLGLTK
+294 NTALEKNDLTLNLTK
-309 FGEKNLITIELKN
+309 FGEKDLITIELKD

-334 GHINGVELALKNQTQ
+334 GHIDGVDLALKNQTQ
-349 KLKYHSDIN
+349 KLKYHSDID

-450 SGRVEYRSINP
+450 SGRLEYRSISP

-475 VRKRDYLLASFGASA
+475 VRKRDYLLASLGASA

-510 RIEDLYS
+510 RIEDLFS

-543 NTTFFFGNGHE
+543 NTTSFSANSHE

-601 KETLIQGFEPSTK
+601 KETLIQGFEPSAK

-620 NLLANASICRGL
+620 DLLANASICRGI
-632 NLENDEP
+632 NLEDDKP

-652 EKRVSFLNNTIEGIF
+652 EKRVLFLNNTIEGIF
-667 VSDQNKLGEFEYPT
+667 VSDQSKLGEFEYPT

-691 SYTFSKN
+691 SYTFSRN

-712 NETYYNHLSK
+712 DETYYNHLSK

>member
-1 MPIIAVRCL
+1 MRYNYPLVI
-10 YSFIFLLFS
+10 LLFAS
-19 SSLYSND
+19 YLSAND
-26 IFNVKGIILDKT
+26 IFSVQGIVFNKKS
-38 NQEPIAGVNII
+38 QKPIAGASII
-49 IENND
+49 IENSA
-54 NGTSSD
+54 NGSSSD
-60 NEGRFSLKLKTP
+60 NEGKFNLEIKNLSKA
-72 SENKLVFTMIGYK
+72 KLVFTMIGFK
-85 DTSIVINQI
+85 DTSVVIDQTNYNQ
-94 NNHQTIKVFL
+94 TVKVL
-104 NPKAIKM
+104 LDPKAIKM
-111 NAITVHS
+111 DAVTVHS
-118 HKESNQS
+118 HVESNQS

-133 VGNKLEKN
+133 IGNKLEKN

-274 SMSLN
+274 SISLN

-294 NTALEKNDLTLGLTK
+294 NTALEKNDLTLNLTK
-309 FGEKNLITIELKN
+309 FGEKDLITIELKD

-334 GHINGVELALKNQTQ
+334 GHINGVDLALKNQTQ
-349 KLKYHSDIN
+349 KLKYHSDID

-450 SGRVEYRSINP
+450 SGRLEYRSISP

-475 VRKRDYLLASFGASA
+475 VRKRDYLLASF
-490 QKNWDNISIYNHLL
+490 KK
-504 FTSRAP
+504 R
-510 RIEDLYS
+510 
-517 DGPHLGTYSYEIGE
+517 
-531 PNLEQENTIGFE
+531 
-543 NTTFFFGNGHE
+543 
-554 LKLTS
+554 
-559 YINYSTNFHILQ
+559 NYSTI
-571 KEGDGYE
+571 
-578 PGATWIE
+578 
-585 WGSGSAGWL
+585 
-594 YKYKLYG
+594 
-601 KETLIQGFEPSTK
+601 
-614 LNLKYF
+614 
-620 NLLANASICRGL
+620 
-632 NLENDEP
+632 
-639 LAYIPPD
+639 
-646 LLRIQV
+646 
-652 EKRVSFLNNTIEGIF
+652 RVSVCDFYNIF
-667 VSDQNKLGEFEYPT
+667 SNFK
-681 EGYNLLNYNC
+681 
-691 SYTFSKN
+691 K
-698 ENIHQIIFQVTNIL
+698 II
-712 NETYYNHLSK
+712 
-722 IKMIMPEPGRGI
+722 
-734 NLRYKVNF
+734 

>member
-1 MPIIAVRCL
+1 MRCI
-10 YSFIFLLFS
+10 YSFIILLFS

-26 IFNVKGIILDKT
+26 VFSVKGIILDKT

-49 IENND
+49 IENDD

-60 NEGRFSLKLKTP
+60 NEGRFSIELKAP
-72 SENKLVFTMIGYK
+72 SENKLVFTMIGFK
-85 DTSIVINQI
+85 DTSIVINQT
-94 NNHQTIKVFL
+94 NNDQTIKVFL

-111 NAITVHS
+111 NAVTVHS

-141 IISDLATT
+141 IINDLATT

-199 SMEISAADGVEVMR
+199 SMEISTADGVEVMR
-213 GPETLA
+213 GPETLV

-263 DVNIPLNDYQL
+263 DINIPLKNYQF
-274 SMSLN
+274 SMSFN
-279 NRSANDQSSPIGTLK
+279 NRSANNQSSPVGILE
-294 NTALEKNDLTLGLTK
+294 NTALDKNDLTLGLTK
-309 FGEKNLITIELKN
+309 FGEKDLISVEFKN
-322 FSMDYGIPGSPE
+322 FTMDYGIPGSPE
-334 GHINGVELALKNQTQ
+334 GHINGVDLALKNKTQ

-358 LLSFNILDL
+358 FMSFNILDL

-382 SNYASVDLRQDI
+382 SDYASVDLRQDI

-406 KIGANFQNRDYFTKG
+406 KLGANFQNRDYFTKG

-450 SGRVEYRSINP
+450 SGRLEYRSINP

-490 QKNWDNISIYNHLL
+490 QRNWGNISIYNHLL

-543 NTTFFFGNGHE
+543 NTTSFSGNKYE
-554 LKLTS
+554 LKFTS
-559 YINYSTNFHILQ
+559 YINYSNNFHILQ

-601 KETLIQGFEPSTK
+601 KETLIQGLEPSTK

-620 NLLANASICRGL
+620 NLLANASICRGI
-632 NLENDEP
+632 NLEDDKP

-646 LLRIQV
+646 LLRIQI
-652 EKRVSFLNNTIEGIF
+652 EKRVSFLNNTIEAIF
-667 VSDQNKLGEFEYPT
+667 VSDQNRLGEFEYPT
-681 EGYNLLNYNC
+681 NGYRLLNYNC

-698 ENIHQIIFQVTNIL
+698 ENVHQIIFQVTNIL
-712 NETYYNHLSK
+712 DETYYNHLSK

>member
-1 MPIIAVRCL
+1 MRYNYPLAI
-10 YSFIFLLFS
+10 LLFAS
-19 SSLYSND
+19 YLSAND
-26 IFNVKGIILDKT
+26 IFSVQGIVLDKKS
-38 NQEPIAGVNII
+38 QKPIAGASII
-49 IENND
+49 IENSA
-54 NGTSSD
+54 NGSSSD
-60 NEGRFSLKLKTP
+60 NEGKFNLKI
-72 SENKLVFTMIGYK
+72 ENLSIAKLVFTMIGFK
-85 DTSIVINQI
+85 DTSVVIDQTNY
-94 NNHQTIKVFL
+94 NQTIKVLL

-111 NAITVHS
+111 DAVTVHS

-133 VGNKLEKN
+133 IGNKLEKN

-175 DRFLITSDGF
+175 DRFLIISDGF

-199 SMEISAADGVEVMR
+199 SMEISAAEGVEVIR
-213 GPETLA
+213 GPETLV

-263 DVNIPLNDYQL
+263 DINIPLKNYQF
-274 SMSLN
+274 SMSYN
-279 NRSANDQSSPIGTLK
+279 DRSANNQSSPVGILE
-294 NTALEKNDLTLGLTK
+294 NTALDKTDLTLGLTK
-309 FGEKNLITIELKN
+309 FGEKDLISVEFKN
-322 FSMDYGIPGSPE
+322 FTMDYGIPGSPE
-334 GHINGVELALKNQTQ
+334 GHIDGVDLALKNLTQ

-358 LLSFNILDL
+358 FLKFKLLDI
-367 EQGYVRYGHKEFVKG
+367 EQGYIRYGHKEFVKG
-382 SNYASVDLRQDI
+382 SNYASVDLRQNI
-394 IYFNAMLTSKNL
+394 IYFNTLLTRNNL
-406 KIGANFQNRDYFTKG
+406 KVGANFQNRDYLTKG
-421 FIWTPNTNEM
+421 FIWTPNTNEI
-431 KFSLFGVHTKNLTN
+431 KFSFFGVHTRNFNN

-450 SGRVEYRSINP
+450 SGRIEYRSISPN
-461 SADDTFFSNIDADD
+461 AENTFFSNIDPNE
-475 VRKRDYLLASFGASA
+475 VRKRKYILTSFGASA

-510 RIEDLYS
+510 KIEDLYS

-531 PNLEQENTIGFE
+531 PNLKQENTIGFE
-543 NTTFFFGNGHE
+543 NTTSFSGNGHE

-601 KETLIQGFEPSTK
+601 KETLIQGFEPSVK

-620 NLLANASICRGL
+620 SLLANASICRGI
-632 NLENDEP
+632 NLEDDKP

-646 LLRIQV
+646 LLRIQI
-652 EKRVSFLNNTIEGIF
+652 EKRISFLNNTIEGIF
-667 VSDQNKLGEFEYPT
+667 VSNQNKLGEFEYPT
-681 EGYNLLNYNC
+681 DGYKLLNYNC
-691 SYTFSKN
+691 SYTFSKS

-712 NETYYNHLSK
+712 DETYYNHLSK

>member
-1 MPIIAVRCL
+1 MRCI
-10 YSFIFLLFS
+10 YSFIILLFS

-26 IFNVKGIILDKT
+26 VFSVKGIILDKT

-49 IENND
+49 IENDD

-60 NEGRFSLKLKTP
+60 NEGRFSLELKAP
-72 SENKLVFTMIGYK
+72 SENKLVFTMIGFK
-85 DTSIVINQI
+85 DTSIVINQS
-94 NNHQTIKVFL
+94 NNDQTIKVFL

-294 NTALEKNDLTLGLTK
+294 NTALEKNDLTLNLTK
-309 FGEKNLITIELKN
+309 FGEKDLITIELKD

-334 GHINGVELALKNQTQ
+334 GHINGVDLALKNQTQ

-382 SNYASVDLRQDI
+382 SDYASVDLRQDI

-475 VRKRDYLLASFGASA
+475 VRKRDYLLASLGASA

-510 RIEDLYS
+510 RIEDLFS

-543 NTTFFFGNGHE
+543 NTTSFFGKGHE

-571 KEGDGYE
+571 KEGDGYI

-632 NLENDEP
+632 NLEDNEP

-646 LLRIQV
+646 LLRIQL

-681 EGYNLLNYNC
+681 DGYRLLNYNC
-691 SYTFSKN
+691 SYTFNKN

>member
-1 MPIIAVRCL
+1 MRYSHLYITLLFVSILFSEEESYIKGVIIDYSNQKPIPGANIYFENSDIGTISNEL
-10 YSFIFLLFS
+10 GEFLL
-19 SSLYSND
+19 
-26 IFNVKGIILDKT
+26 
-38 NQEPIAGVNII
+38 PIDNIKI
-49 IENND
+49 
-54 NGTSSD
+54 
-60 NEGRFSLKLKTP
+60 NEINIS
-72 SENKLVFTMIGYK
+72 MIGYR
-85 DTSIVINQI
+85 DTTLFINQ
-94 NNHQTIKVFL
+94 NNIKNEYQVFL
-104 NPKAIKM
+104 NPKTIQM
-111 NAITVHS
+111 TGVTVHS
-118 HKESNQS
+118 HKESKGDVS
-125 KAPSSITM
+125 PSSILM
-133 VGNKLEKN
+133 IGNKLEKN

-199 SMEISAADGVEVMR
+199 SMEIAAAEGVEVIR
-213 GPETLA
+213 GPETLT

-241 SSTNYKLL
+241 SSTKYKLL

-263 DVNIPLNDYQL
+263 DINIPLNDYQL
-274 SMSLN
+274 SLSLN
-279 NRSANDQSSPIGTLK
+279 NRSANNQSSPIGTLK

-309 FGEKNLITIELKN
+309 FGEKNLITIELKD
-322 FSMDYGIPGSPE
+322 FAMDYGIPGSPE
-334 GHINGVELALKNQTQ
+334 GHINGVDLALKNQIQ
-349 KLKYHSDIN
+349 KLKYHSDIKFM
-358 LLSFNILDL
+358 SFNILDL

-394 IYFNAMLTSKNL
+394 IYFNALLTSKNL

-421 FIWTPNTNEM
+421 FIWTPNTNET

-445 KKFQL
+445 KKFQF

-475 VRKRDYLLASFGASA
+475 VRKRDYLLASFGASYL
-490 QKNWDNISIYNHLL
+490 KNWDYISIYNHILY
-504 FTSRAP
+504 TSRAP

-543 NTTFFFGNGHE
+543 NTTSFIGGSYE

-559 YINYSTNFHILQ
+559 YINYSNNFHILQ

-585 WGSGSAGWL
+585 WGSGSTGWL

-601 KETLIQGFEPSTK
+601 KETLIQGIEPSIR

-620 NLLANASICRGL
+620 NLLGNASICRGI
-632 NLENDEP
+632 NLEDDKP

-646 LLRIQV
+646 QLRIQL
-652 EKRVSFLNNTIEGIF
+652 EKRFFFLNNTLEGIF

-681 EGYNLLNYNC
+681 EGYKLLNYNC

-734 NLRYKVNF
+734 NLRYKINF